1 MEERDRDGVSEGG
14 DVLMHG
20 GEGDGDAVG
29 LGRGGDGLEARE
41 ERHAQ
46 ARGEIL
52 ARHALQVSAAVREEG
67 AGEVE
72 E

>member
-1 MEERDRDGVSEGG
+1 
-14 DVLMHG
+14 MHG

-67 AGEVE
+67 ADEVE